1 MVFEW
6 DEKKNHYN
14 QAKHGISFAGAALVF
29 LDPFRIEGIDDRKEY
44 GETRYQTIGIVNNI
58 ILYVVY
64 TQRNAHYRLISARRA
79 NQNERETYLYY
90 RHITV

>member
-6 DEKKNHYN
+6 DEKKNHLN
-14 QAKHGISFAGAALVF
+14 QTKHGISFAGATLVF
-29 LDPFRIEGIDDRKEY
+29 LDPFRIERVDDRKEY
-44 GETRYQTIGIVNNI
+44 GETRYQTIGIVSDT

-79 NQNERETYLYY
+79 NQNEREAYLHHRYTT
-90 RHITV
+90 I